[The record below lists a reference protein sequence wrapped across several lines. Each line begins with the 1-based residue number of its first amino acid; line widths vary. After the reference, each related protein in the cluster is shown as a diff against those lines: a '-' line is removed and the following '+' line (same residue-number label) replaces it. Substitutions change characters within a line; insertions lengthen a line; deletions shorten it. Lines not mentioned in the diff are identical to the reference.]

1 MKALMIAC
9 LIALG
14 SLTPLSIQQ
23 AQAGDVH
30 VRGHYRSNGTYVAPY
45 YRTSRDSSYNNNW
58 SVRPNVNP
66 YTGRQGSLA
75 QTWNDRAPSYPQQY
89 GLYSAPSRSFSSSG
103 YGFGR

>member
-1 MKALMIAC
+1 MFKTAFAALILVA
-9 LIALG
+9 ISA
-14 SLTPLSIQQ
+14 S
-23 AQAGDVH
+23 ANADEY

-45 YRTSRDSSYNNNW
+45 YRSSRDSSYNNNY